1 MISETGHGASRAK
14 KARAAVKLLDDG
26 KQRDVLATIDSSAMR
41 NLQAVAQAASSLDE
55 IVLVIQY
62 QQARQHQQ
70 AKRRWDAK
78 AGKLLIDLVRAAAE
92 GISGDDDESERSKAL
107 AAAEQLGLVARAHKV
122 ISEEAR
128 ERSGKGGKRKGGH
141 R

>member
-1 MISETGHGASRAK
+1 MSSQTGHGTSRAK
-14 KARAAVKLLDDG
+14 KAQAAVKLLDDR
-26 KQRDVLATIDSSAMR
+26 KHRDVLATIDSSAMQ

-62 QQARQHQQ
+62 QQARM
-70 AKRRWDAK
+70 RRWDAS
-78 AGKLLIDLVRAAAE
+78 AGKLLIDLVRSAAE
-92 GISGDDDESERSKAL
+92 GIQGEDDEAERSKAL

-128 ERSGKGGKRKGGH
+128 EHSRKGGKRKGGQ